1 MYEFMILGILMD
13 GPCHGYGIRRIAEH
27 VFGTDRTVAW
37 GTLYATLHKL
47 QEAGLVDLCP
57 LQAGEPEARNGP
69 PGKWYCITDAGRQ
82 RFAAHMQPAQEP
94 DGDADLT
101 FTLQITRFGHV
112 GREQRLILLRHHLNH
127 CRRSLTHLAQRSHQ
141 VAGAQDLTDQERSWI
156 LLSIDRRRALH
167 EADVAWVTG
176 QLAALAQSD
185 APAIRTTDARNASGG
200 SILIEHLS
208 SVESERITT

>member
-1 MYEFMILGILMD
+1 
-13 GPCHGYGIRRIAEH
+13 
-27 VFGTDRTVAW
+27 
-37 GTLYATLHKL
+37 
-47 QEAGLVDLCP
+47 
-57 LQAGEPEARNGP
+57 
-69 PGKWYCITDAGRQ
+69 
-82 RFAAHMQPAQEP
+82 
-94 DGDADLT
+94 
-101 FTLQITRFGHV
+101 
-112 GREQRLILLRHHLNH
+112 
-127 CRRSLTHLAQRSHQ
+127 